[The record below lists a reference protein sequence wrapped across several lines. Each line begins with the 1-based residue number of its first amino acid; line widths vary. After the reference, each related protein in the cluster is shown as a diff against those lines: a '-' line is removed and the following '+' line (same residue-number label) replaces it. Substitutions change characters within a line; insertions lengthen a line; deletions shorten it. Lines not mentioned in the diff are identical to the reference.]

1 MFAVAIHFTLVFL
14 ISPVTS
20 RMGTDQSWKEVVF
33 MSYSGLR
40 EAAVSHA
47 APGEEDTEIA
57 AVLCSL
63 SQPGTQGA
71 PEGLLGFSLGA
82 D

>member
-33 MSYSGLR
+33 MSYSDLR
-40 EAAVSHA
+40 EAAVLHA
-47 APGEEDTEIA
+47 ITTFWRYENYFILPGIM
-57 AVLCSL
+57 
-63 SQPGTQGA
+63 
-71 PEGLLGFSLGA
+71 LLF
-82 D
+82 